1 MLLDSKEYIP
11 IANSIE
17 KLNNLDKYYYPKTE
31 KVSRYINKSYCIT
44 NDYLLLFN
52 VITKQQREFAFRE
65 LNTLYFNDLLIDKI
79 GLCNLVETI
88 RLNDSYKKKLTR
100 LRARINK
107 LFLKENLFFLTFTFD
122 NSKLRKKDIS
132 LYSERV
138 LRQYVTRWLKKYTND
153 YVGNID
159 YGGKNGRVHFH
170 VVVSSKLS
178 RIDGKTWH
186 YGALNFERI
195 ITLNDKAIGVYVNKL
210 CLHALKESTKRQTL
224 LYPKKKY

>member
-1 MLLDSKEYIP
+1 MSK
-11 IANSIE
+11 
-17 KLNNLDKYYYPKTE
+17 
-31 KVSRYINKSYCIT
+31 
-44 NDYLLLFN
+44 LFN
-52 VITKQQREFAFRE
+52 VITKQQREFASRE
-65 LNTLYFNDLLIDKI
+65 LNTLYFNDLLLDRV

-100 LRARINK
+100 LRGRINK

-122 NSKLRKKDIS
+122 NSKLRKKDIK

-170 VVVSSKLS
+170 VVCSTKLS
-178 RIDGKTWH
+178 RVNGKTWN

-195 ITLNDKAIGVYVNKL
+195 ITLNDKAIGIYVNKL